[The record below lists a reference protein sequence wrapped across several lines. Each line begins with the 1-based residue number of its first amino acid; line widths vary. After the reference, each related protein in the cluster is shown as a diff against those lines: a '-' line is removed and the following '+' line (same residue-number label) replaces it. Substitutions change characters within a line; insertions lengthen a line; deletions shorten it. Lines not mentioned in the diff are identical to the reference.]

1 VLPSGPKGI
10 RGSDLGQTVQRQG
23 MRARENEGALEDGE
37 EHAGTIALVGFD
49 NSEKARKL
57 L

>member
-1 VLPSGPKGI
+1 MLPSGPKGI
-10 RGSDLGQTVQRQG
+10 KGTLVKRSKDG

>member
-1 VLPSGPKGI
+1 M
-10 RGSDLGQTVQRQG
+10 GQRASEGAILVKRSQDG